1 MAWLA
6 VAFWSPTWCLSC
18 SGSQQRFGRADLPLH
33 DRLVKQLNT
42 SKFRLWNMFRLQL
55 GFFRVRLQYARPER
69 LSHKPVSNRPR
80 TGRHLASYKF
90 NVLFKLP
97 KIIGCTNASFG
108 LSLERHLLPWP
119 LILTQKVCA
128 YILIIFRSNCDRYRS
143 MLIAKEVDRRN
154 SRCGEVTESL
164 RLSTNRHVART
175 CQNLNKQSNIL
186 FVPIYSSCDL
196 SIGFL
201 RSFRRHDNKKCSEK
215 KTARV
220 YSMDLNQRN
229 WTH

>member
-6 VAFWSPTWCLSC
+6 VAFWSPSWCLSC

-42 SKFRLWNMFRLQL
+42 FIFCLWNIFRLQL
-55 GFFRVRLQYARPER
+55 GFFLVRLQYARPER
-69 LSHKPVSNRPR
+69 LSHEPVSTRPR
-80 TGRHLASYKF
+80 TGRYLVSYKF
-90 NVLFKLP
+90 NALFKLP
-97 KIIGCTNASFG
+97 KIIGCTSASFV

-128 YILIIFRSNCDRYRS
+128 YIFIIFRSNCNRYRS
-143 MLIAKEVDRRN
+143 MLIAKEVDRGN

-164 RLSTNRHVART
+164 RLSTNRHVAT
-175 CQNLNKQSNIL
+175 ACQNLNKQSNIL
-186 FVPIYSSCDL
+186 FIPIYSTCDL

-201 RSFRRHDNKKCSEK
+201 RSFRCHDNKKCSEK
-215 KTARV
+215 KTASV
-220 YSMDLNQRN
+220 CTMDLNQ
-229 WTH
+229 